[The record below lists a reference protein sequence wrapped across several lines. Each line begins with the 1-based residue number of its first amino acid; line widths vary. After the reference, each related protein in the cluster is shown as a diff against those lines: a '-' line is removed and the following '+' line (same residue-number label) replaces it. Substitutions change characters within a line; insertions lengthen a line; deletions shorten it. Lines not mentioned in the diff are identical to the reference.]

1 MPTISGANDKSI
13 NPDSSFDPMEGVT
26 ATDIEDGDFTAEQI
40 RVTGSVDTSTPGT
53 YELTYSVTDTDG
65 NTTTITRIITV
76 TEPPVIIG
84 ANNESINPDGSFNP
98 MAGVSATDKEDDNST
113 LEVTITGGTGVN
125 TD

>member
-1 MPTISGANDKSI
+1 MPVINGVDDKSI

-26 ATDIEDGDFTAEQI
+26 ATDIEDGDFTSDQI
-40 RVTGSVDTSTPGT
+40 KVTGSVDTSTPGT
-53 YELTYSVTDTDG
+53 YELTYSVTDRSG
-65 NTTTITRIITV
+65 NTTTVTRTITV

-84 ANNESINPDGSFNP
+84 ANNESINPDGSFDP

-125 TD
+125 AD